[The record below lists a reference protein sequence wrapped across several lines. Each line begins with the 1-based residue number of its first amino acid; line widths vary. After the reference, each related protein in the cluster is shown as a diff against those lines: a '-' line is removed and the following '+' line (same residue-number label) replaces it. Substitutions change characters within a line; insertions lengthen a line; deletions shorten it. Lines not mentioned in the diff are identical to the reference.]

1 MAHHK
6 PLGKPRWSASQK
18 AEILKLQ
25 KEGLAEFSANAGKR
39 YDAIVQSLPGPL
51 PIDVSILDIG
61 CGAACTAKMFNAS
74 NTTYLD
80 PLMDDFKR
88 NFPGELPD
96 GELIAGNAE
105 EIDKPNGSYD
115 LILCLNTL
123 SFVLNPELVIHEIRR
138 LLKADGTF
146 VVSIAL
152 WPELFARFH
161 YLRTRLFAMSEVQ
174 NRLYCYTYRGI
185 KNTLQRHFEI
195 TREIELDTKSPSL
208 SQEWMFF
215 CRHKKASPSNVS

>member
-25 KEGLAEFSANAGKR
+25 REGLDESYASAGKR
-39 YDAIVQSLPGPL
+39 YDAIVQSLSEPL
-51 PIDVSILDIG
+51 PINAAILDIG
-61 CGAACTAKMFNAS
+61 CGAVCTAKLFNSS

-105 EIDKPNGSYD
+105 EVDKPDGSYD
-115 LILCLNTL
+115 LIICLNSL

-195 TREIELDTKSPSL
+195 IREIELDTKSPPL
-208 SQEWMFF
+208 AQEWMFL
-215 CRHKKASPSNVS
+215 CRQKTVSKSNAS